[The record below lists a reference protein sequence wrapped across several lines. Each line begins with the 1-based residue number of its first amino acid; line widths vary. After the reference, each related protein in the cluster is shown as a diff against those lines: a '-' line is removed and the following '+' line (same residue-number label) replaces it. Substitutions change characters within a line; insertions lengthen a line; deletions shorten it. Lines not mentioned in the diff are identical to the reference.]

1 MQREALR
8 RCFGNGLFELRRD
21 DNGGLAKRVAR
32 VLIDRGL
39 EAAGDHEAKV
49 GAVGHFVS
57 GEDFGECLR
66 DVIAGAADIE
76 VDGGGALV
84 EAVEVCGE
92 EEEFAA
98 VYAQALPDA
107 VAQGKSGVED
117 GDLCVGAWDE
127 CAVDVDEGVG
137 VAWVRGG
144 VLASGHGRPLGCGGY
159 GRVSRDLAGG
169 QRHMVLQISCFGNT
183 GLGSMA
189 DAKKGFLEEGR
200 LRRGRR
206 EQAGKATVALR
217 VAEKMG
223 LLEGPKTKHF
233 NAKVSPA
240 LFDAAAR
247 RVGTTSPAA
256 VINAALAALATEDD
270 LLPWLARNWGALAD
284 IPPELLEQIEF

>member
-1 MQREALR
+1 
-8 RCFGNGLFELRRD
+8 
-21 DNGGLAKRVAR
+21 
-32 VLIDRGL
+32 
-39 EAAGDHEAKV
+39 
-49 GAVGHFVS
+49 
-57 GEDFGECLR
+57 
-66 DVIAGAADIE
+66 
-76 VDGGGALV
+76 
-84 EAVEVCGE
+84 
-92 EEEFAA
+92 
-98 VYAQALPDA
+98 
-107 VAQGKSGVED
+107 
-117 GDLCVGAWDE
+117 
-127 CAVDVDEGVG
+127 
-137 VAWVRGG
+137 
-144 VLASGHGRPLGCGGY
+144 
-159 GRVSRDLAGG
+159 
-169 QRHMVLQISCFGNT
+169 MVLQISCFGNT